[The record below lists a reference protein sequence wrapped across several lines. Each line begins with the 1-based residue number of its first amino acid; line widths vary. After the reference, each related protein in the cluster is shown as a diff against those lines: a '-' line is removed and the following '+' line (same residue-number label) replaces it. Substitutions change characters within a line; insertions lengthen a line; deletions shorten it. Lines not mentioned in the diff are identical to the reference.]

1 MTWNRNTVESKI
13 VEVFKQHRQSDV
25 EVEMSAKIVS
35 DLGIDSLGVMEVL
48 SEIEDEYKLVVPDD
62 SLKSLETV
70 GDVIKAITE
79 RLEADGKLSD

>member
-13 VEVFKQHRQSDV
+13 VEIFTQHRQSDV
-25 EVEMSAKIVS
+25 EVEMTAKIVS

-62 SLKSLETV
+62 VLKSLETV

-79 RLEADGKLSD
+79 RLAADGKLSD

>member
-1 MTWNRNTVESKI
+1 MTWNRNTVENKI

-25 EVEMSAKIVS
+25 EVEMTTKIVS

-62 SLKSLETV
+62 VLKSLETV

-79 RLEADGKLSD
+79 RLAQDGKLSD

>member
-1 MTWNRNTVESKI
+1 MTWNRNTVENKI

-25 EVEMSAKIVS
+25 EVEMTTKIVS

-62 SLKSLETV
+62 VLKSLETV

-79 RLEADGKLSD
+79 RLEADGKLSG